1 MGTMNK
7 KDWDAAFPETPDV
20 VRHAVY
26 SAFREGKKR
35 DRRRRHFAQAAAIAA
50 TLVVML
56 GLGMLM
62 KQAGLG
68 AKRNV
73 LTRNDSLPQVSASAQ
88 PGETGTTALP
98 AAAQTAT
105 PEPTAVPT
113 TAPTNW
119 PTEAAE
125 TVSPEPTVSVTTLP
139 PEMENGSAVG
149 MPESSVIYDTDGETV
164 YYPVLDGNRYYHASE
179 EEAKKSLSEADADCE
194 ILSASRGTADSIGL
208 WACPDCLFDP
218 GLVYLA
224 DGAQV
229 YHRDPHCEDGDLQG
243 MHGCSLYEAMMR
255 GLSACEQCAAAD
267 EVFISPYQPT
277 FYHGSTLCG
286 SFVSKSAEE
295 YDTLS
300 EDQALYNGMLPCQE
314 CLGASYSVLTASDW
328 QRVVA
333 SGSVCV
339 YYSGNRYHLDKACA
353 PENSQWLLLG
363 KAMCSDLW
371 PCVDCVQIYQT
382 GSMSAISKER
392 AQREAGDFYFTEGG
406 TYYHTEPYCS
416 GMRNAVDH
424 TLTLAL
430 ASGKAPCPVCYP
442 YDPTSQDSVTRYAMS
457 VFSGC
462 FGAEYPFERNAEQEM
477 TSANAAKGQG
487 FCEFGY
493 GRPSTQFSDQTDGM
507 YVNVYDYEVTLSL
520 SLWDAQ
526 RMQSFIEQWKNT
538 DLTSAYE
545 QVFTQVS
552 AGSNTTCRLYAVD
565 LTATLDESRY
575 VSTLDECTFCFLMT
589 NPSTNFRAAVEVR
602 YSVANQR
609 MTSMNWQ
616 YE

>member
-35 DRRRRHFAQAAAIAA
+35 DRRRRHLTQAAAIAA

-73 LTRNDSLPQVSASAQ
+73 LTRSDSLPQVSASAQ
-88 PGETGTTALP
+88 PGESGMTALP
-98 AAAQTAT
+98 AATQ
-105 PEPTAVPT
+105 EVT
-113 TAPTNW
+113 TAPTDI
-119 PTEAAE
+119 PTAAPTAQPTE

-139 PEMENGSAVG
+139 PEMENGSAAG
-149 MPESSVIYDTDGETV
+149 MPESSVIYDADGETV
-164 YYPVLDGNRYYHASE
+164 YYPNLSGVQYYHASE
-179 EEAKKSLSEADADCE
+179 EEAKKSLSEADADCVIIE
-194 ILSASRGTADSIGL
+194 GSRGMADSIGL

-229 YHRDPHCEDGDLQG
+229 YHRDPHCGDLQG
-243 MHGCSLYEAMMR
+243 THGCSLYEAMLR
-255 GLSACEQCAAAD
+255 GLTACAQCAAVD

-277 FYHGSTLCG
+277 FYHGSTLCS
-286 SFVSKSAEE
+286 SFASKGTKEF
-295 YDTLS
+295 DTLA
-300 EDQALYNGMLPCQE
+300 EDQALYFGMLPCAE

-333 SGSVCV
+333 SGSLCV

-363 KAMCSDLW
+363 KAMCSELK
-371 PCVDCVQIYQT
+371 PCVKCVQIYGT

-406 TYYHTEPYCS
+406 TYYHTEPNCS
-416 GMRNAVDH
+416 GMRNAISH

-430 ASGKAPCPVCYP
+430 VSGKTPCPVCYP

-457 VFSGC
+457 VFRGC
-462 FGAEYPFERNAEQEM
+462 FGAEYPFERNVEQEQ
-477 TSANAAKGQG
+477 TSADAGNGQG
-487 FCEFGY
+487 FCEFCY
-493 GRPSTQFSDQTDGM
+493 ATPSTELSDQTDGM
-507 YVNVYDYEVTLSL
+507 YVNVYDHEVTLSM
-520 SLWDAQ
+520 SLWDAK

-552 AGSNTTCRLYAVD
+552 AGSNTTCRLYGVE
-565 LTATLDESRY
+565 LSATLDESRY
-575 VSTLDECTFCFLMT
+575 VPTLDDCTFYFLMT
-589 NPSTNFRAAVEVR
+589 NPSTNFRAAVEVN
-602 YSVANQR
+602 YSITNQR
-609 MTSMNWQ
+609 LTAMNWQ